1 MGDAMINGARIVLET
16 LHRMGVTDFFGYP
29 GGAVIP
35 IYDEIYKYP
44 KLNHYFA
51 RHEQGAAHEAD
62 GYARATGK
70 CGVCLATSG
79 PGATN
84 LVTGLMTAHM
94 DSVPVLA
101 ITGQVGCALLG
112 KDAFQE
118 SDIVG
123 ITMPI
128 TKNNYL
134 VKSIYDLPRILREAY
149 YIATT
154 GRPGPVLVD
163 IPKDVQ
169 LKEITRDEFD
179 KLYEEPFAL
188 EGYEPNY
195 KGHPKQIKK
204 AAKVLKNAKRP
215 LIIAGAGVLKGR
227 ASAELF
233 ELAAKA
239 QIPVTNTLLGL
250 GSFPGDHELFLGM
263 LGMHGTAA
271 ANFATD
277 EADVVLAAGIRFDDR
292 IAGNPEAFCKNAT
305 IIHIDIDPAE
315 IEKNRKV
322 DVPIV
327 GDVKQVLQALNK
339 ELKIGEDEAKVAAH
353 EAWNTQI
360 RAWQEQYALRYNEQP
375 DGTLPPQQ
383 VLKTLNELLQGDAV
397 IVTDVG
403 QHQMWAAQY
412 FTYRKPN
419 SIVTSGGAG
428 TMGFGLPAAIGAQVG
443 MPKSKVVLVVGDGG
457 FQMTAHELMLINQY
471 KLPVKIVLLNNSY
484 LGMVRQWQE
493 LFNDK
498 RYSYVDLSCNPDFQT
513 LAAAYG
519 VRSVKIEGATDLK
532 AKLKAALDADDG
544 VLIECVVAREENVYP
559 MIPAGMTVA
568 DMRGKEGVAD
578 DVE

>member
-101 ITGQVGCALLG
+101 ITGQVGCALHG

-250 GSFPGDHELFLGM
+250 GSFPGNHELFLGM

-305 IIHIDIDPAE
+305 IIHIDIDPVE

-353 EAWNTQI
+353 EAWLTQI
-360 RAWQEQYALRYNEQP
+360 KAWQKQYALRYNKQP

-443 MPKSKVVLVVGDGG
+443 MPKSKVVLVAGDGG
-457 FQMTAHELMLINQY
+457 FQMTAHELMIINQY

-519 VRSVKIEGATDLK
+519 VRSVKIEGETDLK
-532 AKLKAALDADDG
+532 SKLKAALDADDG

>member
-1 MGDAMINGARIVLET
+1 MSTDTINGARIVLET
-16 LHRMGVTDFFGYP
+16 LHHIGITDFFGYP

-35 IYDEIYKYP
+35 IYDEIYKYDG
-44 KLNHYFA
+44 LTHYFA

-101 ITGQVGCALLG
+101 ITGQVGRSLLG

-169 LKEITRDEFD
+169 LASISRVEFER
-179 KLYEEPFAL
+179 LCEEPFTL

-195 KGHPKQIKK
+195 KGHPLQVKK
-204 AAKVLKNAKRP
+204 AVALLKGANKP
-215 LIIAGAGVLKGR
+215 LIIAGAGILKGR
-227 ASAELF
+227 AAEELY
-233 ELAAKA
+233 ELATKA
-239 QIPVTNTLLGL
+239 HIPVTNTLLGL
-250 GSFPGDHELFLGM
+250 GSFPGQHELFLGM

-292 IAGNPEAFCKNAT
+292 IAGNPEAFCKNAK

-327 GDVKQVLQALNK
+327 GDVKQVLQAIN
-339 ELKIGEDEAKVAAH
+339 EALPVATHDSWLAQTKV
-353 EAWNTQI
+353 WK
-360 RAWQEQYALRYNEQP
+360 RDYALRYRQVSE
-375 DGTLPPQQ
+375 GTLVPQK
-383 VLKTLNELLQGDAV
+383 VLATLDELLQGDAI

-412 FTYRKPN
+412 FTYQCPN

-443 MPKSKVVLVVGDGG
+443 QPHKKVVLVVGDGG
-457 FQMTAHELMLINQY
+457 LQMTAHELMLIKQY
-471 KLPVKIVLLNNSY
+471 NLPVKVVLLNNSY

-498 RYSYVDLSCNPDFQT
+498 RYSFVDLSVNPDFQT

-519 VRSVKIEGATDLK
+519 VRSVKIEGQQDLK
-532 AKLKAALDADDG
+532 AKLEAELATDDG
-544 VLIECVVAREENVYP
+544 VLIECIVEREENVYP
-559 MIPAGMTVA
+559 MIPAGMTVV
-568 DMRGKEGVAD
+568 DMRGAKGVAD
-578 DVE
+578 DGE

>member
-1 MGDAMINGARIVLET
+1 MSTDTINGARIVLET
-16 LHRMGVTDFFGYP
+16 LHHIGITDFFGYP

-35 IYDEIYKYP
+35 IYDEIYKYDG
-44 KLNHYFA
+44 LTHYFA

-101 ITGQVGCALLG
+101 ITGQVGRSLLG

-134 VKSIYDLPRILREAY
+134 VKSIYDLPRILREAH

-169 LKEITRDEFD
+169 LASISRAEFER
-179 KLYEEPFAL
+179 LCEEPFTL

-195 KGHPKQIKK
+195 KGHPLQVKK
-204 AAKVLKNAKRP
+204 AVALLKGAKKP
-215 LIIAGAGVLKGR
+215 LIIAGAGILKGW
-227 ASAELF
+227 AAEELY
-233 ELAAKA
+233 ELATKA
-239 QIPVTNTLLGL
+239 HIPVTNTLLGL
-250 GSFPGDHELFLGM
+250 GSFPGQHELFLGM

-292 IAGNPEAFCKNAT
+292 IAGNPEAFCKNAK

-327 GDVKQVLQALNK
+327 GDVKQVLQAIN
-339 ELKIGEDEAKVAAH
+339 EALPTATH
-353 EAWNTQI
+353 DAWLAQTK
-360 RAWQEQYALRYNEQP
+360 AWKRDYALRYRQVSE
-375 DGTLPPQQ
+375 DTLVPQK
-383 VLKTLNELLQGDAV
+383 VLATLDELLQGDAI

-403 QHQMWAAQY
+403 QHQMWVAQY
-412 FTYRKPN
+412 FTYQCPN

-443 MPKSKVVLVVGDGG
+443 QPHKKVVLVVGDGG
-457 FQMTAHELMLINQY
+457 LQMTAHELMLIKQY
-471 KLPVKIVLLNNSY
+471 NLPVKVVLLNNSY

-498 RYSYVDLSCNPDFQT
+498 RYSFVDLSVNPDFQT

-519 VRSVKIEGATDLK
+519 VRSVKIEGQQDLK
-532 AKLKAALDADDG
+532 AKLEAELATDDG
-544 VLIECVVAREENVYP
+544 VLIECIVEREENVYP

-568 DMRGKEGVAD
+568 DMRGAKGVAD
-578 DVE
+578 DGE